1 MDWTT
6 VGWISYALLW
16 LVVIVQVVLTLALAR
31 LVGQL
36 HRRIPPS
43 GARVIDPGPEI
54 GHVMEKWEGTD
65 LLGNA
70 LCLAFPRQR
79 ALFLLY
85 VSPHCSVCAW
95 LLPAAKR
102 FFKEIS
108 VQAEGVWVM
117 TPGNRRARIDYARAN
132 GLTAHPVVSED
143 ELPASWRVGGAPFGL
158 WIGADGAVQ
167 AKGMVDRRE
176 HLEGLR
182 YAAEVGHPSVQS
194 YLTERAEEEQQREP
208 S

>member
-1 MDWTT
+1 
-6 VGWISYALLW
+6 
-16 LVVIVQVVLTLALAR
+16 VVIVQVVLTLALAR

-54 GHVMEKWEGTD
+54 GHVLENWEGAD

-70 LCLAFPRQR
+70 VSLAFPRRR

-85 VSPHCSVCAW
+85 VSPHCSICAW

-102 FFKEIS
+102 FFKEIAS
-108 VQAEGVWVM
+108 EADGVWVL
-117 TPGNRRARIDYARAN
+117 TPGNRRTRLEYARAN
-132 GLTAHPVVSED
+132 GLNAHTLVSED
-143 ELPASWRVGGAPFGL
+143 ELPPSWRVGGSPFGL
-158 WIGADGAVQ
+158 WISAEGAVK

-182 YAAEVGHPSVQS
+182 YAAELGHSSVQS
-194 YLTERAEEEQQREP
+194 YLAGQAEQAEQQRESP
-208 S
+208 SS